1 MRSPKWQLL
10 LSLFLA
16 TVTLVVTQDAP
27 PKMSM
32 AMMGFHQAIS
42 KDDQEGIR
50 RAVAAG
56 ADVNFIGSGGQTAL
70 LNSVLRE
77 KVETVKT
84 LLDLGADV
92 TIPEKVRYKI
102 YAICYMLQT
111 FFVLRWV
118 RILTGVS
125 NTLKTSFSCPSCF
138 LTILLSFFVA

>member
-10 LSLFLA
+10 LLLFLA
-16 TVTLVVTQDAP
+16 TVTLVAAQDAP

-56 ADVNFIGSGGQTAL
+56 ADVNFIGAGGQTAL

-92 TIPEKVRYKI
+92 TIPEKVRYKM
-102 YAICYMLQT
+102 YAICCRLLYGDGFQ
-111 FFVLRWV
+111 VLLGR
-118 RILTGVS
+118 L
-125 NTLKTSFSCPSCF
+125 
-138 LTILLSFFVA
+138 